1 MRNVRWCRVADSY
14 KIFRIA
20 YWAYLQGLS
29 SPTFGVISTH
39 VSKHLGTPHAVGIK
53 LG

>member
-1 MRNVRWCRVADSY
+1 VRNVRWCRVADSY
-14 KIFRIA
+14 KTFGIA